1 MYTVEITA
9 STNYPVHIGPGLLD
23 RAGELIGGITA
34 ARRCVVVT
42 DDTVRDLYAQ
52 RVLTALEGTG
62 FTAALF
68 TFPHGE
74 QSKTLK
80 TYGDALEFFAG
91 SRLTRSDL
99 VVALGGG
106 VVGDLAGFAAATYQR
121 GVDVVQIPTTFLA
134 ASDASVGGKTA
145 VDLAAGKNLAGA
157 FWPPRMVLCDTET
170 FRTLPEATF
179 ADGAAETLKHGLIAD
194 RAFFRQLLE
203 GDIRAHMDDVVRRNV
218 EIKAAVVAEDE
229 FERGRR
235 KLLNFGHT
243 LGHAVEKRSGYAVSH
258 GHAVAIGMVLAAQAG
273 ERLGF
278 SPVGT
283 LDAVKSACEKY
294 SLPTDCP
301 YTAGELFDAAT
312 ADKKWTGDGIDV
324 VILREIGRAETV
336 RLDLAGLRK
345 FTEAA
350 LWI

>member
-1 MYTVEITA
+1 MHSGA
-9 STNYPVHIGPGLLD
+9 DRPGG
-23 RAGELIGGITA
+23 A
-34 ARRCVVVT
+34 
-42 DDTVRDLYAQ
+42 
-52 RVLTALEGTG
+52 G

-68 TFPHGE
+68 AFPHGE

-99 VVALGGG
+99 VVSLGGG

-157 FWPPRMVLCDTET
+157 FWPPEWSSATRRPSALC
-170 FRTLPEATF
+170 RRQPLP
-179 ADGAAETLKHGLIAD
+179 DGAAETLKHGLIAD

-203 GDIRAHMDDVVRRNV
+203 GDIRAHMADVVRRNV

-258 GHAVAIGMVLAAQAG
+258 GHAVAIGMVLGGPGRGAFGVQSRGHPERG
-273 ERLGF
+273 E
-278 SPVGT
+278 
-283 LDAVKSACEKY
+283 
-294 SLPTDCP
+294 
-301 YTAGELFDAAT
+301 
-312 ADKKWTGDGIDV
+312 
-324 VILREIGRAETV
+324 V
-336 RLDLAGLRK
+336 RL
-345 FTEAA
+345 
-350 LWI
+350 